1 MKHFNPPGGLGSF
14 CERGE
19 ILYRHSAFDLA
30 VFLSVQT
37 VVTAQQV
44 NAVDKTLKNSSTK
57 TSYKCVEWIDLPG

>member
-19 ILYRHSAFDLA
+19 ILYRHFAFDLA
-30 VFLSVQT
+30 VQT

-44 NAVDKTLKNSSTK
+44 NAVDKTLKKLEHEDN
-57 TSYKCVEWIDLPG
+57 L

>member
-14 CERGE
+14 YERGA

-44 NAVDKTLKNSSTK
+44 NAVDKTLKK
-57 TSYKCVEWIDLPG
+57 TRARRQVINV

>member
-19 ILYRHSAFDLA
+19 ILYRHFAFDLA

-37 VVTAQQV
+37 VVTAQRV
-44 NAVDKTLKNSSTK
+44 NAEDKTLKK
-57 TSYKCVEWIDLPG
+57 TRA

>member
-37 VVTAQQV
+37 VVTEQQV
-44 NAVDKTLKNSSTK
+44 NAVDKTLKK
-57 TSYKCVEWIDLPG
+57 TRARRQVINV